1 MPHPIHLYHA
11 EVEKLKDYGG
21 TKKETAIR
29 SAFYNLLND
38 YARQRGLMMVA
49 EVSIKTPGGKTVT
62 PDGTLKDSLRQDWG
76 YWESK
81 DEADDLDEEIRKKFE
96 KGYPKDNILFE
107 DSRVAV
113 LIQKGKETLRCFM
126 SDENAL
132 HLLLTEFFSFERP
145 EVQNFHKAIELFKQD
160 VPKVTDTIR
169 TIIVDAALSN
179 VAFIKALTSFLELC
193 RDSINPVI
201 TREDVYE
208 MIIQHILTE
217 DIFNT
222 IFDETQFHRENN
234 IARELESVIATFF
247 TGSLRRETLHG
258 IKHYYDTINAAAAG
272 IADHHEKQKFLKVV
286 YETFYKSYNPKAA
299 DRLGVVYTPNE
310 IVRFMIESADYLLY
324 KYFDK
329 YLEDPNVEILDPA
342 TGTGTFICDLIDHIR
357 KEKLEY
363 KYRNEIHA
371 NEVAILPYYIS
382 NLNIEFTYAQ
392 KMGRYVEFEN
402 LCFVDT
408 LDNMGFSYKGKQS
421 SLDFFSEENSRRIQ
435 KQNEKKI
442 SVIIGNPPYN
452 ANQANENDNNKNRG
466 YPEIDKRIKDTFIKY
481 STAQKTK
488 VYDMYARFYRWAF
501 DRLDDNGIVAFVTNR
516 SFIDSR
522 TFDGFRKTIQ
532 QEFEAAYII
541 DTLSDVRANPK
552 IAGTTH
558 NVFGIQTG
566 VAIMFLVK
574 KVNRENEKCKIHYFV
589 LDDFWRKG
597 QKLQWL
603 AQNQLRNIP
612 FEIIRPDKNNNWINL
627 ADNDFESL
635 LSLCSKN
642 AKLGRGNET
651 LFELYSN
658 GIVSARDEWVFDLS
672 KDNLITKVRYFIME
686 YTKQLKSKRI
696 DNDSF
701 DYTIKWSEALKSTF
715 KRKSNITFDKK
726 KLVNCL
732 YRPFHVMIYYS
743 EKKMSDRLTSL
754 HFSIFG
760 KNIIEKNS
768 IITFSGGSSSKPF
781 SALAI
786 DKIFSLDF
794 LEKTQCLPLYR
805 YNKNGNRID
814 NITDWGLQQFV
825 EHYSSPPTPLHFG
838 EGGRTVET
846 QIPPQLLVNARELRK
861 NQTEA
866 EELLWQLLRG
876 RQLCNLKFRRQHPLK
891 AGFILD
897 FYCAEIKLG
906 IEIDGGYHTQLE
918 QQEYDADRTQIINE
932 YGISIIRFT
941 NDEVLKNTT
950 EVLKKIL
957 NSSPH
962 PPSPNGEGQGVRK
975 TDIFHYI
982 YAVLHN
988 PAYRKKY
995 ELNLKREFPRIP
1007 FYDDFHKWASWG
1019 EQLMNLHVNYESVEP
1034 YPLVLSPIP
1043 SPFGEGQGVRCKL
1056 KADKESGI
1064 IILDDETELHG
1075 IPPVAWEYKL
1085 GNRSAL
1091 EWILD
1096 QYQEKKPKD
1105 LTIAEHFNTY
1115 RFADYK
1121 EQVIDLLKR
1130 VCTVSVET
1138 MRIMGEMENSSP
1150 N

>member
-1 MPHPIHLYHA
+1 MSHSIHLYHT

-29 SAFYNLLND
+29 NAFYNLLND
-38 YARQRGLMMVA
+38 YARQRGLMMVP

-81 DEADDLDEEIRKKFE
+81 DEADDLDEEIKKKFA

-113 LIQKGKETLRCFM
+113 LIQNGKEVLRCYM

-132 HLLLTEFFSFERP
+132 HLLLSEFFLFERP
-145 EVQNFHKAIELFKQD
+145 EVQNLRKAIELFKQD
-160 VPKVTDTIR
+160 IPKVTDTIR
-169 TIIVDAALSN
+169 KIIIEAETSN
-179 VAFIKALTSFLELC
+179 IAFIKKSLDFLSLC
-193 RDSINPVI
+193 RESINPII
-201 TREDVYE
+201 TREDIRE
-208 MIIQHILTE
+208 MMIQHILTE

-234 IARELESVIATFF
+234 IARELETVITSFF
-247 TGSLRRETLHG
+247 SGNLRRETLHG
-258 IKHYYDTINAAAAG
+258 IKRYYDAINAAAAG

-310 IVRFMIESADYLLY
+310 IVRFMIESADYLLH
-324 KYFDK
+324 KHFDK

-392 KMGRYVEFEN
+392 KMGRYTEFEN

-408 LDNMGFSYKGKQS
+408 LDNMGFSYKGKQGS
-421 SLDFFSEENSRRIQ
+421 IDFFSEENSKRIQ

-442 SVIIGNPPYN
+442 AVIIGNPPYN
-452 ANQANENDNNKNRG
+452 ANQANENDNNKNRE
-466 YPEIDKRIKDTFIKY
+466 YPEIDKRIKETFIKY

-501 DRLDDNGIVAFVTNR
+501 DRLDENGIIAFITNR

-532 QEFEAAYII
+532 QEFDSAYII

-566 VAIMFLVK
+566 VAIMFLIK
-574 KVNRENEKCKIHYFV
+574 KHNRENNLCKIQYVV
-589 LDDFWRKG
+589 LNDFLRKE

-603 AQNQLRNIP
+603 AENPLKNIS

-635 LSLCSKN
+635 VPIT
-642 AKLGRGNET
+642 E
-651 LFELYSN
+651 LFELISP
-658 GIVSARDEWVFDLS
+658 GVVTARDEWISDLS
-672 KDNLITKVRYFIME
+672 DENLIAKIKYFIE
-686 YTKQLKSKRI
+686 HYNAQVESGKINNSDL
-696 DNDSF
+696 
-701 DYTIKWSEALKSTF
+701 DYTIKWSESLKSNL
-715 KRKSNITFDKK
+715 KRKDKLTYSNEKIISF
-726 KLVNCL
+726 L
-732 YRPFHVMIYYS
+732 YRPFCKKRYYS
-743 EKKMSDRLTSL
+743 EFKLSDRLTSNHL
-754 HFSIFG
+754 SIYG
-760 KNIIEKNS
+760 KNLDCENMVIGINNNS
-768 IITFSGGSSSKPF
+768 LIFNCLANNHIFEFASLIVSSGQ
-781 SALAI
+781 
-786 DKIFSLDF
+786 
-794 LEKTQCLPLYR
+794 TQCLPLYR
-805 YNKNGNRID
+805 YDKNGNRID
-814 NITDWGLQQFV
+814 NITDWGLEQFV
-825 EHYSSPPTPLHFG
+825 
-838 EGGRTVET
+838 
-846 QIPPQLLVNARELRK
+846 
-861 NQTEA
+861 NQY
-866 EELLWQLLRG
+866 
-876 RQLCNLKFRRQHPLK
+876 N
-891 AGFILD
+891 
-897 FYCAEIKLG
+897 
-906 IEIDGGYHTQLE
+906 DGTIAKQ
-918 QQEYDADRTQIINE
+918 
-932 YGISIIRFT
+932 
-941 NDEVLKNTT
+941 
-950 EVLKKIL
+950 
-957 NSSPH
+957 
-962 PPSPNGEGQGVRK
+962 
-975 TDIFHYI
+975 DIFHYV
-982 YAVLHN
+982 YAVLHY
-988 PAYRKKY
+988 PVYRKKY

-1007 FYDDFHKWASWG
+1007 FYDDFRKWVDWG
-1019 EQLMNLHVNYESVEP
+1019 NKLMNLHINYETIEP
-1034 YPLVLSPIP
+1034 YQLILSPVP
-1043 SPFGEGQGVRCKL
+1043 SPNGEGRPKDGVRCKL
-1056 KADKESGI
+1056 KANKEAGI
-1064 IILDDETELHG
+1064 IVLDEQTELHE
-1075 IPPVAWEYKL
+1075 IPSVAWNYKL

-1105 LTIAEHFNTY
+1105 PTIAEKFNTY

-1138 MRIMGEMENSSP
+1138 MRIIKEMEIEGD
-1150 N
+1150 

>member
-1 MPHPIHLYHA
+1 MSHPIHLYRA

-29 SAFYNLLND
+29 NAFYNLLND
-38 YARQRGLMMVA
+38 YARQRGLVMVA
-49 EVSIKTPGGKTVT
+49 EVSIKTSGGKTVT

-113 LIQKGKETLRCFM
+113 LIQKGEEVLRCYM
-126 SDENAL
+126 NDENAL

-160 VPKVTDTIR
+160 IPKVTENIR
-169 TIIVDAALSN
+169 KIIIDAALSN
-179 VAFIKALTSFLELC
+179 IAFIKALTSFLELC
-193 RDSINPVI
+193 RDSINPGI

-310 IVRFMIESADYLLY
+310 IVRFMIESTDYLLY
-324 KYFDK
+324 QYFDK

-342 TGTGTFICDLIDHIR
+342 TGTGTFVCDLIDHIR
-357 KEKLEY
+357 NEKLEY

-408 LDNMGFSYKGKQS
+408 LDNVGFSYKGKQS
-421 SLDFFSEENSRRIQ
+421 SLDFFSEENSKRIQ

-442 SVIIGNPPYN
+442 AVIIGNPPYN
-452 ANQANENDNNKNRG
+452 ANQANENDNNKNRE

-541 DTLSDVRANPK
+541 DTLSDVRTNPK

-574 KVNRENEKCKIHYFV
+574 RLNHENKKCKIHYFV
-589 LDDFWRKG
+589 LDDFWRRG

-603 AQNQLRNIP
+603 TQNQLRNIP
-612 FEIIRPDKNNNWINL
+612 FEIIRPDKNNHWINL
-627 ADNDFESL
+627 ADTDFESL
-635 LSLCSKN
+635 LPLNSPSNPAQSVFYLDG
-642 AKLGRGNET
+642 LGISTN
-651 LFELYSN
+651 
-658 GIVSARDEWVFDLS
+658 RDEWVYDFNKNELQ
-672 KDNLITKVRYFIME
+672 KKLEFF
-686 YTKQLKSKRI
+686 I
-696 DNDSF
+696 DNYSKLLSESNKEYPDV
-701 DYTIKWSEALKSTF
+701 IKWSRDL
-715 KRKSNITFDKK
+715 KRKFDNKRPILFNEKNIIDSSYRPYIKK
-726 KLVNCL
+726 KFFANKT
-732 YRPFHVMIYYS
+732 MI
-743 EKKMSDRLTSL
+743 DRLTENQISFL
-754 HFSIFG
+754 GECFNESNLLI
-760 KNIIEKNS
+760 NINH
-768 IITFSGGSSSKPF
+768 SSSK
-781 SALAI
+781 
-786 DKIFSLDF
+786 DF
-794 LEKTQCLPLYR
+794 NIIVTNTLTDLHYNGDTRCLPLYR
-805 YNKNGNRID
+805 YDKSGNRID
-814 NITDWGLQQFV
+814 NITDWGYEQFV
-825 EHYSSPPTPLHFG
+825 AHYATDKEACPL
-838 EGGRTVET
+838 V
-846 QIPPQLLVNARELRK
+846 
-861 NQTEA
+861 
-866 EELLWQLLRG
+866 
-876 RQLCNLKFRRQHPLK
+876 
-891 AGFILD
+891 
-897 FYCAEIKLG
+897 
-906 IEIDGGYHTQLE
+906 
-918 QQEYDADRTQIINE
+918 
-932 YGISIIRFT
+932 
-941 NDEVLKNTT
+941 
-950 EVLKKIL
+950 KK
-957 NSSPH
+957 
-962 PPSPNGEGQGVRK
+962 
-975 TDIFHYI
+975 DIFHYI
-982 YAVLHN
+982 YAVLHH

-1007 FYDDFHKWASWG
+1007 FYDNFYQWANWG
-1019 EQLMNLHVNYESVEP
+1019 EQLVNLHINYETAEP
-1034 YPLVLSPIP
+1034 YPLSEKVVTNGSCLIAKP
-1043 SPFGEGQGVRCKL
+1043 KL
-1056 KADKESGI
+1056 KADKEAGV
-1064 IILDDETELHG
+1064 IILDEQTELHG
-1075 IPPVAWEYKL
+1075 IPSIAWDYKL

-1105 LTIAEHFNTY
+1105 PILAEKFNTY
-1115 RFADYK
+1115 RFVDYK
-1121 EQVIDLLKR
+1121 EQVVDLLKR

-1138 MRIMGEMENSSP
+1138 MKIIKEMYQ
-1150 N
+1150 

>member
-1 MPHPIHLYHA
+1 MYHSIHLYQT
-11 EVEKLKDYGG
+11 EVEKIKDFGG

-29 SAFYNLLND
+29 SAFFNLLND
-38 YARQRGLMMVA
+38 YARQRGLIMVA
-49 EVSIKTPGGKTVT
+49 EVSIKTPSGKTVT

-81 DEADDLDEEIRKKFE
+81 DEADNIDEEIRKKFA

-113 LIQKGKETLRCFM
+113 LIQNGEEIMHCYM

-132 HLLLTEFFSFERP
+132 HLLLTEFFLFERP
-145 EVQNFHKAIELFKQD
+145 EVQNFRKAIELFKQD
-160 VPKVTDTIR
+160 IPKVTDTIR
-169 TIIVDAALSN
+169 KIIIDAETSN
-179 VAFIKALTSFLELC
+179 IAFIKKSLDFLNLC
-193 RDSINPVI
+193 KESINPNI
-201 TREDVYE
+201 IKEDIRE
-208 MIIQHILTE
+208 MMIQHILTE

-234 IARELESVIATFF
+234 IARELETVIATFF
-247 TGSLRRETLHG
+247 SGNLRRETLHG
-258 IKHYYDTINAAAAG
+258 IKHYYDAINAAAAG

-310 IVRFMIESADYLLY
+310 IVRFMIESADYLLH
-324 KYFDK
+324 KHFDK

-363 KYRNEIHA
+363 KYRNEIGA

-392 KMGRYVEFEN
+392 KMGHYVEFEN

-408 LDNMGFSYKGKQS
+408 LDNMGFNYKGKQGS
-421 SLDFFSEENSRRIQ
+421 FDFFSEENSIRIQ

-442 SVIIGNPPYN
+442 AVIIGNPPYN
-452 ANQANENDNNKNRG
+452 ANQANENDNNKNRE

-501 DRLDDNGIVAFVTNR
+501 DRLENNGIIAFITNR

-532 QEFEAAYII
+532 QEFDTAYII

-566 VAIMFLVK
+566 VAIMFLIK
-574 KVNRENEKCKIHYFV
+574 KQERENTKCKIHYTV
-589 LDDFWRKG
+589 LNDFWRKE

-603 AQNQLRNIP
+603 GENPLKNIP

-627 ADNDFESL
+627 TDNDFESL

-642 AKLGRGNET
+642 AKLKRGNET
-651 LFELYSN
+651 LFELFSL
-658 GIVSARDEWVFDLS
+658 GVVTARDDWSYDFSEKSLNEKAKFFIDLY
-672 KDNLITKVRYFIME
+672 NNEITRWENSEQKIPM
-686 YTKQLKSKRI
+686 
-696 DNDSF
+696 NDF
-701 DYTIKWSEALKSTF
+701 VDRTIKWTEELENHLSKSHILSF
-715 KRKSNITFDKK
+715 NDENII
-726 KLVNCL
+726 LSL
-732 YRPFHVMIYYS
+732 YRPFV
-743 EKKMSDRLTSL
+743 KKS
-754 HFSIFG
+754 FYF
-760 KNIIEKNS
+760 
-768 IITFSGGSSSKPF
+768 
-781 SALAI
+781 
-786 DKIFSLDF
+786 DKIFSHRIYQNENIFGFRNEFPNTLIGF
-794 LEKTQCLPLYR
+794 LQGERQPFATFSSNTICNYAMFSADYAQCLPLYR
-805 YNKNGNRID
+805 YDKSGNRID
-814 NITDWGLQQFV
+814 NITDWGLEQFV
-825 EHYSSPPTPLHFG
+825 NHY
-838 EGGRTVET
+838 
-846 QIPPQLLVNARELRK
+846 
-861 NQTEA
+861 
-866 EELLWQLLRG
+866 
-876 RQLCNLKFRRQHPLK
+876 
-891 AGFILD
+891 
-897 FYCAEIKLG
+897 
-906 IEIDGGYHTQLE
+906 ID
-918 QQEYDADRTQIINE
+918 D
-932 YGISIIRFT
+932 
-941 NDEVLKNTT
+941 
-950 EVLKKIL
+950 KITK
-957 NSSPH
+957 
-962 PPSPNGEGQGVRK
+962 Q
-975 TDIFHYI
+975 DIFHYV

-988 PAYRKKY
+988 SAYRKKY

-1007 FYDDFHKWASWG
+1007 FYDNFHQWVRWG
-1019 EQLMNLHVNYESVEP
+1019 EQLINLHINYENAES
-1034 YPLVLSPIP
+1034 YPLQIKNNELSNGIIP
-1043 SPFGEGQGVRCKL
+1043 KAKL
-1056 KADKESGI
+1056 KADKEAGI
-1064 IILDDETELHG
+1064 IILDEQTELQG
-1075 IPPVAWEYKL
+1075 IPSVAWNYKL

-1105 LTIAEHFNTY
+1105 TTIAKKFNTY

-1138 MRIMGEMENSSP
+1138 MKIVGEMEEF
-1150 N
+1150 